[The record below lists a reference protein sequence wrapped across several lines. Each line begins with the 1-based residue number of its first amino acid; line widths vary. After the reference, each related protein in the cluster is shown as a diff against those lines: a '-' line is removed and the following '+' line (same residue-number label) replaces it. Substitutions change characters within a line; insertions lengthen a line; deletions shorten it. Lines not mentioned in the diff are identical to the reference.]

1 MKTYYEILGLRQNA
15 TKDEIKKSYRAL
27 AMKYHPDV
35 NSGDVDSEKKFREI
49 NEAYETLKDDKKRA
63 EYDNKLSQSQ
73 FSEKEKS
80 NSKQS
85 NKQTVY
91 DKPFDIRDVSD
102 TFENFFGFNAKTGD
116 IVNEEKLKKKNPI
129 DTTDIFEKFMGF
141 KK

>member
-1 MKTYYEILGLRQNA
+1 MKNYYEILGLRQTA
-15 TKDEIKKSYRAL
+15 TKDEIKKAYRAL

-35 NSGDVDSEKKFREI
+35 NSGDADSEKKFREI
-49 NEAYETLKDDKKRA
+49 NQAYETLKDDKKRL
-63 EYDNKLSQSQ
+63 EYDNKLNQNE
-73 FSEKEKS
+73 FNKNEKS
-80 NSKQS
+80 KAKQS

>member
-1 MKTYYEILGLRQNA
+1 MKTYYEILGLRQTA
-15 TKDEIKKSYRAL
+15 TKDEIKKSYRTL

>member
-1 MKTYYEILGLRQNA
+1 MKNYYEVLGLRQNA

>member
-1 MKTYYEILGLRQNA
+1 MKNYYEVLGLRQNA
-15 TKDEIKKSYRAL
+15 TKDEIKKTSRAL

-35 NSGDVDSEKKFREI
+35 NSGDADSEKKFREI
-49 NEAYETLKDDKKRA
+49 NEAYEILKDDKKRA
-63 EYDNKLSQSQ
+63 EYDNKLNQNE
-73 FSEKEKS
+73 FREKEKS
-80 NSKQS
+80 SAKQS
-85 NKQTVY
+85 TTQAGY

-102 TFENFFGFNAKTGD
+102 TFESFFGFNAKTGD